1 MKKKILATTIV
12 SLALAPALL
21 PTQEASALV
30 MRDGDYVQ
38 WYKVDEDGRQLYG
51 SAWELTLSDS
61 EGNTSKYYVED
72 NIVNASKNYDS
83 DAEFLPD
90 AEQENGTFGVFVP
103 EGIRCAEAN
112 TCDNVTV
119 ELKEVKP
126 PQGYDLPENNEPAKF
141 TVSRY
146 KPEWGSDDLSW
157 ATMNEE
163 GLFTLSPTEDTEPGT
178 YTFSLDVTYSPEDFV
193 KGFRQ
198 REDGVIIADIVSG
211 SGRVLGKVDGGGE
224 TPESKI
230 EKVALNEYGDV
241 VAYAVDGQE
250 FNLGFPALGTSLQV
264 EVLPS
269 GFEATEDNQ
278 IVQGE
283 TKTMTYNSMS
293 EIDPEG
299 ATFSVYKVSTD
310 ILLRDVNSPVLEVLP
325 AKNHLG
331 WFRLQQAPDGSVKI
345 AGNEDVEHIYS
356 SQMLGMI
363 VNTKTPPTTVE
374 KTVVQTT
381 TAEPSTTTVTAPPGT
396 VTSTTTTTKT
406 PGVVT
411 TTQMVTPEAST
422 ETVTKTPEKE
432 TVTKT
437 PEKETVTKTP
447 EKETVTETPDA
458 SVVTTTFTP
467 APVTTV
473 KTETVTAETTVP
485 VETTV
490 TETSVAE
497 IPMKKLIYVTEQP
510 QEDDFAQEL
519 EQRDSS
525 LAKPMRKLANTGA
538 DSTLSIALLAG
549 QTALV
554 GALIGFN
561 NRRKNKKD
569 K

>member
-12 SLALAPALL
+12 SLALAPAIL
-21 PTQEASALV
+21 PTQEASAKV
-30 MRDGDYVQ
+30 RDGDYVQ
-38 WYKVDEDGRQLYG
+38 WHKVDENGRQLYG

-90 AEQENGTFGVFVP
+90 AEQENGTFGVFMP
-103 EGIRCAEAN
+103 QGTRCVDMNA
-112 TCDNVTV
+112 CDSVTI
-119 ELKEVKP
+119 EIKEVKP

-146 KPEWGSDDLSW
+146 KPEWGSADLSW
-157 ATMNEE
+157 ATMDEE
-163 GLFTLSPTEDTEPGT
+163 GLFTLSPTENTEPGT
-178 YTFSLDVTYSPEDFV
+178 YTFRLDVAYSPEDFV
-193 KGFRQ
+193 KGFEL
-198 REDGVIIADIVSG
+198 REDGMIVADTV
-211 SGRVLGKVDGGGE
+211 GRTGRELGKVEGGGD

-230 EKVALNEYGDV
+230 EKISLNEQDDV
-241 VAYAVDGQE
+241 IAYAVDGQE
-250 FNLGFPALGTSLQV
+250 FNLGPSVLGTSLQV

-269 GFEATEDNQ
+269 GFEATEDSQ

-283 TKTMTYNSMS
+283 TKTMTHSLLDR
-293 EIDPEG
+293 IDPEG
-299 ATFSVYKVSTD
+299 AKFSVFEVRTD
-310 ILLRDVNSPVLEVLP
+310 ILLRDVDSPVLEVLP
-325 AKNHLG
+325 SKNHLG
-331 WFRLQQAPDGSVKI
+331 GFRLQQAPDGTVKI
-345 AGNEDVEHIYS
+345 AEDTDIKNIYS

-381 TAEPSTTTVTAPPGT
+381 TAEPSTTTVTAPPET

-411 TTQMVTPEAST
+411 TTQIVTPEAST

-432 TVTKT
+432 TVT
-437 PEKETVTKTP
+437 
-447 EKETVTETPDA
+447 ETPDA
-458 SVVTTTFTP
+458 SIVTTTFTP

-473 KTETVTAETTVP
+473 ETETVTAETTVP